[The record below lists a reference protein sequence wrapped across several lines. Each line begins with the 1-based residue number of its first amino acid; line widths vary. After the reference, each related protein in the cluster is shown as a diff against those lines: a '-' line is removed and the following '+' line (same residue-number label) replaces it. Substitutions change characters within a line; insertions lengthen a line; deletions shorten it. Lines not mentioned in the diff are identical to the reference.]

1 MSWFPGRVLG
11 VSMIFAAAGLIL
23 NHLVVTQ
30 SFFAAAVMCYDCVT
44 QGWPTTNFV
53 ADLTALLL
61 TIASVTPLLYHGLS
75 LTLGRGPGNP
85 LSAALLAIPAAL
97 MTVGIVFAVIG
108 AAGYGAVP
116 PLQPILVI
124 SGSLMMFLAYRLA
137 IKGNSGLGAAAGAFG
152 ALLVALVAVADPL
165 SGFTLSLGWGDAL
178 PAALRASLV
187 FRPEVLLSAAAVL
200 IAVAAG
206 VPPRLLGALLA
217 LPAASVAY
225 ALYDLWRASLG
236 GLVLPAGGWVAVAL
250 YVAGFLA
257 GPVLVTVSSIAS
269 ALVVARA
276 SVSRGP

>member
-23 NHLVVTQ
+23 NHFVVTQ

-75 LTLGRGPGNP
+75 LTLGRGLGNP

-97 MTVGIVFAVIG
+97 MTVGMVFAVVG

-116 PLQPILVI
+116 PLQPILII
-124 SGSLMMFLAYRLA
+124 SGSLVMFLAYRLA
-137 IKGNSGLGAAAGAFG
+137 IKGDSRLGAAAGAFG
-152 ALLVALVAVADPL
+152 TLLVALVAVADPL

-217 LPAASVAY
+217 LPAASIAY

-236 GLVLPAGGWVAVAL
+236 GLVLPAGGFAVAL

-257 GPVLVTVSSIAS
+257 GPVLVTASSIAS
-269 ALVVARA
+269 ALIVVRA